1 MERQEIKLILDDAL
15 LDEYTEY
22 YFKKHPRARK
32 KPIEKPRHPS
42 MNQWMIL
49 PRIQMNAL
57 KQKWKDFGVWWMDKL
72 GYRDLMLDNFEIE
85 EIVYMDTRRRTDID
99 NYTMKFLH
107 DSLTEA
113 GFIVDDDSKHFK
125 KLIMKVDYDKEHPRT
140 EIIVRILDKEE

>member
-125 KLIMKVDYDKEHPRT
+125 KLTMKVDYDKEHPRT